1 MWILWQ
7 KSCDQKCSLPK
18 ISWPKEGPDCFFIC
32 FSEGDEKAD
41 ETLMDEELKSL
52 VSEARTEQE
61 EELDLEDKPTHRKMT
76 ADSLPFDKFLD
87 FMEIF

>member
-1 MWILWQ
+1 
-7 KSCDQKCSLPK
+7 
-18 ISWPKEGPDCFFIC
+18 
-32 FSEGDEKAD
+32 
-41 ETLMDEELKSL
+41 MDEELKSL